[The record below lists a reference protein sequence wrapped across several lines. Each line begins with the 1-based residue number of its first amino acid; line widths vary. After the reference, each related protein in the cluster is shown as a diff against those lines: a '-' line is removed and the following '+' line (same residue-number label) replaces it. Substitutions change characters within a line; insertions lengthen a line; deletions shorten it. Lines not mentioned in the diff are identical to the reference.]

1 MCVTGGV
8 KDRSGHF
15 IKEEDVKID
24 SITGHGGLFKTKGV
38 GQSIL
43 AAAMNAPI
51 SVMETA
57 GEGGA
62 WGMALLAAYMLSK
75 KTDRALGIIWTA
87 GYLLRESQRPW
98 SRI

>member
-1 MCVTGGV
+1 
-8 KDRSGHF
+8 
-15 IKEEDVKID
+15 
-24 SITGHGGLFKTKGV
+24 
-38 GQSIL
+38 
-43 AAAMNAPI
+43 MNAPI